1 VHRGNSEHHC
11 RPGCGCGADQK
22 HGQQNWGSGWQ
33 KYGNYSNT
41 AIATDEFE
49 STCKCGAEAVPG
61 TVLDPFSGAG
71 TTGVVCRDL
80 GLNYIGIELNP
91 EYAEMSRER
100 IADPM
105 YEKKLRQHQR
115 VERENEL
122 NLSLFD

>member
-1 VHRGNSEHHC
+1 MQRSI
-11 RPGCGCGADQK
+11 RPNGSVYPQIKETIGWKPACTCNADTK
-22 HGQQNWGSGWQ
+22 
-33 KYGNYSNT
+33 
-41 AIATDEFE
+41 
-49 STCKCGAEAVPG
+49 PG